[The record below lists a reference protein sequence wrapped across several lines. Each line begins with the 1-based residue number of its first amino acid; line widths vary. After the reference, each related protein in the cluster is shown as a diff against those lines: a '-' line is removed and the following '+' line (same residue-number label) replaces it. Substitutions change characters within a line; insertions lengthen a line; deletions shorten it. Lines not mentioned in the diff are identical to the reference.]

1 MELILLLVLLVGAF
15 IFFGLF
21 GKIIEFFLWLFTTAF
36 AFIFTFLWSGLM
48 FVVGLFVVIF
58 LISMA
63 LSNL

>member
-21 GKIIEFFLWLFTTAF
+21 GKIIEFFLWLFGTAF
-36 AFIFTFLWSGLM
+36 AVIFTFLWGGVM
-48 FVVGLFVVIF
+48 FMIGLFVVIF

>member
-1 MELILLLVLLVGAF
+1 MEAILLLVLLIGAF
-15 IFFGLF
+15 IFIGLF
-21 GKIIEFFLWLFTTAF
+21 GKIAEFFLWFFGTAF
-36 AFIFTFLWSGLM
+36 AVIFTFLWSGVL